1 MKLVKKS
8 KNKLEK
14 DQSVK
19 EESSIKKTWK
29 KVRTPVIIILTL
41 IIFVWIFSQID
52 IYEVADVL
60 WNTNLFYL
68 FLAFV
73 LIIPVPIISALRWQ
87 ITLKAMGY
95 EVAWTECLQMIMGV
109 LPLTSITPSKSGDV
123 LKGYYL
129 KGRIPI
135 SKTVGSVL
143 TERIFDVLAL
153 LVLSIIGLIFFMKLE
168 IFIIA
173 IALLGG
179 VFLFFIISHR
189 KINLPISKK
198 WNERFQNL
206 FVSTKTLFAQGRLLG
221 MVIVY
226 TFSLWVIAM
235 IQTYLF
241 FLAVNITDVPILVV
255 FANVPIAI
263 FVGQIP
269 VSLGGMG
276 TRDYAFVILFHDYG
290 VEAAELIGVGLLFSL
305 VRYWSLSIAGIPY
318 FYKYMKQKE

>member
-1 MKLVKKS
+1 LVKKI
-8 KNKLEK
+8 KNKTEE
-14 DQSVK
+14 DQSDNDK
-19 EESSIKKTWK
+19 STTKKLWK
-29 KVRTPVIIILTL
+29 KIRTPVIITLTL
-41 IIFVWIFSQID
+41 LIFIWIFSQID

-60 WNTNLFYL
+60 WNTNLLYL
-68 FLAFV
+68 TLAFV

-95 EVAWTECLQMIMGV
+95 EVEWTECLQMIMGV

-129 KGRIPI
+129 KGRVPI

-153 LVLSIIGLIFFMKLE
+153 LILCIIGLIFFMKLE

-173 IALLGG
+173 IVLLGG
-179 VFLFFIISHR
+179 VFLFFIISHL
-189 KINLPISKK
+189 KIKLPVSEK

-206 FVSTKTLFAQGRLLG
+206 FVSTKTLFEQGRLLG
-221 MVIVY
+221 IVIIY
-226 TFSLWVIAM
+226 TFSLWIIATF
-235 IQTYLF
+235 QTYLF

-276 TRDYAFVILFHDYG
+276 TRDYAFVILFQDYG

-305 VRYWSLSIAGIPY
+305 VRYWTLSIAGIPY
-318 FYKYMKQKE
+318 FFKYMKKK